1 LWITEPDG
9 LCSFLSRGWYEY
21 TGQTEAEGLKFGWL
35 NAVHPDDRGL
45 TGETYVNANRRRAPF
60 ELEYRLR
67 RADGEYRWAL
77 DTGRPRFGHGEEFLG
92 YIGSVIEIHERK
104 RAEEQNAALLE
115 RERRARA
122 EAERV
127 NLLKDEFLAT
137 LSHELRSPLNA
148 IVGWSHILGQKN
160 IDPEDAKRGIETIQ
174 RNAKAQAQMIE
185 DLLDMSRVISGKVR
199 LDVQHVNLA
208 DVIEQAIQSVLPSAD
223 ARSIRL
229 LKVLDPHAGPVSG
242 DPNRLQQVI
251 WNLLSNAIK
260 FTPKYGRVQVV
271 LERVNSHLE
280 ISVSDNGE
288 GIDPKFLPH
297 LFDRFRQADASTTRQ
312 HGGLGL
318 GLSIVNH
325 LTELHGGSV
334 RAKSPGKGM
343 GSTFVVALPLAP
355 ATHDYGEDL
364 NRRHPR
370 AATHNTD
377 LQEWP
382 DLEGIKV
389 VVVDDDADARAL
401 IKRMFLDSSATVLT
415 ASSAR
420 GALELIQSERPHVLL
435 SDIGMP
441 GEDGYVLISK
451 VRALPAE
458 KGGRTPA
465 VALTAFARTED
476 RRKALLSGYQMHV
489 AKPVD
494 AAELMAVIASLA
506 NRPNADGEN

>member
-1 LWITEPDG
+1 
-9 LCSFLSRGWYEY
+9 
-21 TGQTEAEGLKFGWL
+21 
-35 NAVHPDDRGL
+35 
-45 TGETYVNANRRRAPF
+45 
-60 ELEYRLR
+60 
-67 RADGEYRWAL
+67 
-77 DTGRPRFGHGEEFLG
+77 
-92 YIGSVIEIHERK
+92 
-104 RAEEQNAALLE
+104 
-115 RERRARA
+115 
-122 EAERV
+122 
-127 NLLKDEFLAT
+127 
-137 LSHELRSPLNA
+137 
-148 IVGWSHILGQKN
+148 
-160 IDPEDAKRGIETIQ
+160 
-174 RNAKAQAQMIE
+174 
-185 DLLDMSRVISGKVR
+185 
-199 LDVQHVNLA
+199 
-208 DVIEQAIQSVLPSAD
+208 
-223 ARSIRL
+223 
-229 LKVLDPHAGPVSG
+229 
-242 DPNRLQQVI
+242 
-251 WNLLSNAIK
+251 
-260 FTPKYGRVQVV
+260 
-271 LERVNSHLE
+271 
-280 ISVSDNGE
+280 
-288 GIDPKFLPH
+288 
-297 LFDRFRQADASTTRQ
+297 
-312 HGGLGL
+312 
-318 GLSIVNH
+318 
-325 LTELHGGSV
+325 
-334 RAKSPGKGM
+334 M